1 MPGPNDARIGDQQD
15 PVPAQ
20 ARGEFAETIEATGP
34 EDHPGPQSAVE
45 GGKDHDCGKSP
56 PAGGIFKP
64 SIQVLN

>member
-45 GGKDHDCGKSP
+45 GGKRHASCKTRS
-56 PAGGIFKP
+56 AGDIFKP
-64 SIQVLN
+64 GAFKN